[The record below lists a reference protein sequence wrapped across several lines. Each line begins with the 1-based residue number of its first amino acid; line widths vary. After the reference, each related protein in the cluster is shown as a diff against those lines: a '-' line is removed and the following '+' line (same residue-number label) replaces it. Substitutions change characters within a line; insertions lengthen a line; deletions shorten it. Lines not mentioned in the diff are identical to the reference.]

1 MAERCPVTR
10 GRHRCDSEA
19 GHVGEHEAR
28 DRPIAWMG
36 PYTTRIE
43 SLAYLRGRLDSA
55 YSMRLDTLGVE
66 LGMRRESGE
75 HDEKYR
81 ERMWKA
87 ASR

>member
-1 MAERCPVTR
+1 MGERCSVTR
-10 GRHRCDSEA
+10 GRHRCDSEV
-19 GHVGEHEAR
+19 GHVGEHKTR
-28 DRPIAWMG
+28 DRPIAWLG

-43 SLAYLRGRLDSA
+43 ALAYLRGRLEASR
-55 YSMRLDTLGVE
+55 SMRLDTLGVE